1 MIFRKSEIKPETLAM
16 ITKMYK
22 LLRKSDHPN
31 IIKIDEAYEDMT
43 KLYFVIEDLQ
53 GPSMFDHVMNLGR
66 ISENNA

>member
-22 LLRKSDHPN
+22 LFRKSDHPN

-43 KLYFVIEDLQ
+43 KLYFVIEDL
-53 GPSMFDHVMNLGR
+53 
-66 ISENNA
+66 